1 LKARRDSIP
10 ALRRKGREGRKGVE
24 KYLIFCL
31 EGKIRNVN
39 FVVPKAK

>member
-24 KYLIFCL
+24 KYLNYFL
-31 EGKIRNVN
+31 VRKIRCIR